1 MAAVRPSSTDS
12 VPLLTLT
19 VVLRLIPG
27 DQLAFQTKA
36 QLFVQLDRYPD
47 ALALL
52 AAQQDAQASV
62 EQAYC
67 MYKSGR
73 EAQALEGLKELDA
86 EVRESRTAMLV
97 EAQVVRTAPSSARDT
112 C

>member
-1 MAAVRPSSTDS
+1 MRKLILSA
-12 VPLLTLT
+12 
-19 VVLRLIPG
+19 VLRLTPG
-27 DQLAFQTKA
+27 DQLAFQTKV
-36 QLFVQLDRYPD
+36 QLLVQLDRYPD

-73 EAQALEGLKELDA
+73 EVQALGGLRELDA

-97 EAQVVRTAPSSARDT
+97 EAQVVRMASGGGRDM